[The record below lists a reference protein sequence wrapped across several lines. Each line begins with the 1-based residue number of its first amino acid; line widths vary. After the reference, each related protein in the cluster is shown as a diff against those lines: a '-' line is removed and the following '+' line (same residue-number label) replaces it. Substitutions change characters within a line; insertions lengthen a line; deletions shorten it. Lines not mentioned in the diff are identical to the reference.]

1 MELQISPFRSISDQG
16 QKDIVNLI
24 KIGNEA
30 NSELIMERL
39 ENSLVTAWLQLENR
53 IVGTATIKRPELAYR
68 AYVLGQAAFHFLPE
82 TITLELG
89 YIYIESEFRK
99 QGHAWQMCHALMNL
113 ISEETVFATTRTDNL
128 GMKAIL
134 HKLHFNSEGNTYE
147 NRSKTKFLQ
156 LYVRKP
162 SPA

>member
-53 IVGTATIKRPELAYR
+53 IVGTATIKSPEFSYR
-68 AYVLGQAAFHFLPE
+68 SFVVEKAALGRTPE
-82 TITLELG
+82 NISLELG
-89 YIYIESEFRK
+89 YVFVLPSFRN
-99 QGHAWQMCHALMNL
+99 QGLALQLCNSLIQQIPNL
-113 ISEETVFATTRTDNL
+113 SIFATTRHDNS
-128 GMKAIL
+128 GMKSIL
-134 HKLHFNSEGNTYE
+134 HTLNFSKEGNSYE
-147 NRSKTKFLQ
+147 NRSKTNMLEF
-156 LYVRKP
+156 YFRNP
-162 SPA
+162 II

>member
-1 MELQISPFRSISDQG
+1 MELQISPFRAISDQG

-30 NSELIMERL
+30 NAELILERL

-53 IVGTATIKRPELAYR
+53 IVGTATIKRPEVAYR
-68 AYVLGQAAFHFLPE
+68 TYVFGQAALNFPPE

-89 YIYIESEFRK
+89 YIFIDSEFRK
-99 QGHAWQMCHALMNL
+99 QGYTWQMCHALINL
-113 ISEETVFATTRTDNL
+113 ISEQTVFATTRTDNL

-134 HKLHFNSEGNTYE
+134 QKLHFISEGNTYE

-162 SPA
+162 FTA